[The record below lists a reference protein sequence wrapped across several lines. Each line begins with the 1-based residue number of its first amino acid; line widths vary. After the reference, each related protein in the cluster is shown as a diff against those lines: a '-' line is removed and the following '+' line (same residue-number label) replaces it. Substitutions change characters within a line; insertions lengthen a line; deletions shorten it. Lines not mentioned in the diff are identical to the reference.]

1 MTRLSKL
8 GHNVLFVN
16 PPTRYKAL
24 KNLFRPG
31 HLSFKSLSGIR
42 KENEALTIYSPIN
55 IFNFRPFSIIN
66 TWVHSQR
73 IGSLLSAYEKRKTI
87 LWVYHFDFPDMENFI
102 KKLEYDLLI
111 YDVVDEYSA
120 FPEYAKGK
128 KVNKGIVAFI
138 QNLDE
143 VLKVRLNQSGFSGK
157 KWVVKR
163 EEWLAEKSDLIFASA
178 PGLVTKF
185 KNMCLK
191 IGKDTEEVYFLPNSG
206 DFERFHKVEEY
217 KKSVPEDLAGIP
229 RPRILST
236 GALDSYKVNIGLIEM
251 CAKAYPGFSFVLI
264 GPERLSDPDLDL
276 SSLKSLKNVFLL
288 GLKPYEILP
297 YYTASSDAFII
308 PYNLNEYTI
317 GGCFPVKFHDA
328 LSSGLPVIVTNLP
341 AYKPFSNVCYI
352 AKSDEEF
359 IRFVKTALMEDSK
372 QKFIQR
378 QAVAKK
384 NTWDIKVETQL
395 KLIGTFY

>member
-1 MTRLSKL
+1 MKGTHKYNIICLSNQFFDLPLKTNKWHVMTRLSKL

-102 KKLEYDLLI
+102 KKL
-111 YDVVDEYSA
+111 
-120 FPEYAKGK
+120 
-128 KVNKGIVAFI
+128 
-138 QNLDE
+138 DE

-191 IGKDTEEVYFLPNSG
+191 IGKDTEEVYFLPNS
-206 DFERFHKVEEY
+206 
-217 KKSVPEDLAGIP
+217 
-229 RPRILST
+229 
-236 GALDSYKVNIGLIEM
+236 
-251 CAKAYPGFSFVLI
+251 
-264 GPERLSDPDLDL
+264 
-276 SSLKSLKNVFLL
+276 
-288 GLKPYEILP
+288 
-297 YYTASSDAFII
+297 
-308 PYNLNEYTI
+308 
-317 GGCFPVKFHDA
+317 
-328 LSSGLPVIVTNLP
+328 
-341 AYKPFSNVCYI
+341 
-352 AKSDEEF
+352 
-359 IRFVKTALMEDSK
+359 
-372 QKFIQR
+372 
-378 QAVAKK
+378 
-384 NTWDIKVETQL
+384 
-395 KLIGTFY
+395 